1 MHAKIR
7 QLALA
12 ALVAAFLCGCGKKE
26 APPPP
31 VQPQADACA
40 ANKDWATLNE
50 AQRAELC
57 SKCPRCGAFVPSEAR
72 KW

>member
-1 MHAKIR
+1 MHTKIR

-12 ALVAAFLCGCGKKE
+12 TFVVAFGSGCGKKE
-26 APPPP
+26 EPPPA
-31 VQPQADACA
+31 QPQADACA
-40 ANKDWATLNE
+40 ANKDWVTLNE

-57 SKCPRCGAFVPSEAR
+57 SKCPRCGTFVPSEQK

>member
-1 MHAKIR
+1 MHIKIR

-12 ALVAAFLCGCGKKE
+12 AFVVAFVSGCGKKE
-26 APPPP
+26 EPPPA
-31 VQPQADACA
+31 QPQADACA
-40 ANKDWATLNE
+40 ANKDWVTLNE

-57 SKCPRCGAFVPSEAR
+57 NKCPRCGTFVPSEQK